1 VLSGA
6 VYSACVS
13 ECVYFVGHVFVLLNV
28 VNVISAVTKCYPVNG
43 QQYCFHTDGSVLT
56 KDESYKFCMSRI
68 STLPVITD
76 KDIDN
81 VFQRFINDSVDVS
94 GSDAEQM
101 NNSVW
106 LDAQARHVDDSVP
119 WHWIGSNQ
127 PSSKLTYYTDLFIKL
142 LN

>member
-1 VLSGA
+1 M
-6 VYSACVS
+6 
-13 ECVYFVGHVFVLLNV
+13 FVGYILVLLNA
-28 VNVISAVTKCYPVNG
+28 VNVISAVITCYSVNS

-56 KDESYKFCMSRI
+56 KDESRKFCMSRS

-94 GSDAEQM
+94 GSDTEH
-101 NNSVW
+101 NFVW
-106 LDAQARHVDDSVP
+106 LDAQAVPVDDSVP

>member
-1 VLSGA
+1 M
-6 VYSACVS
+6 
-13 ECVYFVGHVFVLLNV
+13 FVGYILVLLNV
-28 VNVISAVTKCYPVNG
+28 VDVISAVSTCHTVNG

-56 KDESYKFCMSRI
+56 KDESSKFCMSRS

-76 KDIDN
+76 EDIDN

-94 GSDAEQM
+94 GSDMEQM

-106 LDAQARHVDDSVP
+106 LDAQARRVDDSAQ

-127 PSSKLTYYTDLFIKL
+127 PSSKLTCYSNLFIKMKL
-142 LN
+142 